1 MRRLAASAKRLAG
14 LATGAILLMT
24 AIAANAD
31 PRPTVKSHPE
41 SYINADG
48 SVSKDKAAAR
58 MLKKKGDTAQNS
70 ASNLK

>member
-1 MRRLAASAKRLAG
+1 MRRLAVSAKQLAG
-14 LATGAILLMT
+14 LATGAMVLMT

-31 PRPTVKSHPE
+31 PSPAIKSHPE